1 MSKFSNAQYGKGS
14 RFVEPAYMGHY
25 LIAFYTADDDDE
37 LVYVA
42 NNAYDLEVI
51 YDNPNPWTS
60 LSHFKNDGNREFMYI
75 KGIRCIPHIIEM
87 FDEDIGRSVKNFRKN
102 WKGCYHPKSRTRFT
116 TEDGKTRSSLL
127 CDKRYQ
133 SRKVTLVRV
142 SNGILHLWVTGSVP
156 TEERNLRSCQSPY
169 RRTSKRIGTRAD
181 TSGSLTESSSS

>member
-1 MSKFSNAQYGKGS
+1 MSKTSDNQYGKDS

-42 NNAYDLEVI
+42 NNGYDLEEV
-51 YDNPNPWTS
+51 YQNDNPWTA
-60 LSHFKNDGNREFMYI
+60 LSHFKNDKNREFMYV

-87 FDEDIGRSVKNFRKN
+87 FDEDIGKSVKNFRKN
-102 WKGCYHPKSRTRFT
+102 WVGCYHPKSRTRFT
-116 TEDGKTRSSLL
+116 TEDGITRSTLL

-156 TEERNLRSCQSPY
+156 TEVRRS
-169 RRTSKRIGTRAD
+169 
-181 TSGSLTESSSS
+181 L